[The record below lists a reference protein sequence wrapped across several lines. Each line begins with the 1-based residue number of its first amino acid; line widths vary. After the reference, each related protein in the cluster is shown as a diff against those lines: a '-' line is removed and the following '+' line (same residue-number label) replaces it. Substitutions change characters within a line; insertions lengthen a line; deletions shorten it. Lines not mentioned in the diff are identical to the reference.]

1 MLRLEQ
7 RILPEFLRIKK
18 SLIYSMIGSE
28 RNSIFRACVVAL
40 LLVLSVSSII
50 AYASSPPS
58 STSPSPSPPPTSSK
72 GCAEGWGYDVDD
84 PDPICEPLDKIG
96 EAPPKD
102 VGFCA
107 TLGCPYNPPNLPVD
121 GGL

>member
-7 RILPEFLRIKK
+7 RILPEFLRIEK
-18 SLIYSMIGSE
+18 SLIYTMIGSE

-58 STSPSPSPPPTSSK
+58 STSTSPSPPPISSK
-72 GCAEGWGYDVDD
+72 GCAEGWGYNVDD

-96 EAPPKD
+96 EGPPKD

-107 TLGCPYNPPNLPVD
+107 ALGCPYNPPNLPAD
-121 GGL
+121 GGP

>member
-7 RILPEFLRIKK
+7 RILPEFLRIEK
-18 SLIYSMIGSE
+18 SLIYTMIGYE

-72 GCAEGWGYDVDD
+72 GCAEGWGYYVDD

-96 EAPPKD
+96 EGPPKD
-102 VGFCA
+102 VDLRDV
-107 TLGCPYNPPNLPVD
+107 T
-121 GGL
+121 